1 MHIRDYGQDN
11 ANFDLP
17 NWSRSFSPSDTGTF
31 LALFLW
37 MGWGFGFEEGAFISA
52 PVSLLPLP
60 ANNGNQTITHE
71 ARHILALLAFVASFV

>member
-1 MHIRDYGQDN
+1 MVKTTQILTCQIGQDPSPH
-11 ANFDLP
+11 LIP
-17 NWSRSFSPSDTGTF
+17 EPSR
-31 LALFLW
+31 
-37 MGWGFGFEEGAFISA
+37 GFGFDEGAFISA